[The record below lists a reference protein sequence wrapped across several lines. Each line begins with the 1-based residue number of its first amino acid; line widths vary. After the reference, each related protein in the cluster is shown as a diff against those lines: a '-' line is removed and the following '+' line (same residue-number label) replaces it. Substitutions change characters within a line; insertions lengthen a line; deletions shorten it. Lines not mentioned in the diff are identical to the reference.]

1 MSSLTAW
8 MLCTWI
14 RTSYFDLF
22 DTCRVLVCS
31 HFWRLLIVEATL
43 VHHVICTVRVLIR
56 VSELVINVSVW
67 SSSTLR
73 NSLITGHSYV
83 SEWLRHITWRNLLI
97 WFTCCI
103 IWICQKV
110 SMMTALSTWH
120 LSWHH
125 GSCILVCNGVLSS
138 LHFLILDEIFMSS
151 RSMLDIRIVSAVARR
166 LNLILQLFVAHSN
179 HWSWSIIS
187 ILLTWSSR
195 GSRSIPISLSTDK
208 HNIAL
213 IYSSVVWGAMR
224 SLFVI
229 SSELSP
235 TNRSF
240 IRISNSTNRVSTYV
254 LRRLSECE

>member
-8 MLCTWI
+8 MLSTCI
-14 RTSYFDLF
+14 RTSYFYLF
-22 DTCRVLVCS
+22 DTCRVCS
-31 HFWRLLIVEATL
+31 HFWRLLIVETTL
-43 VHHVICTVRVLIR
+43 VHHVVCTIRVLIR
-56 VSELVINVSVW
+56 VSEFIIDISVW

-73 NSLITGHSYV
+73 NSWIIGHSYV
-83 SEWLRHITWRNLLI
+83 SEWLRHITVRNILC
-97 WFTCCI
+97 WFTCSI
-103 IWICQKV
+103 IWISQKV

-125 GSCILVCNGVLSS
+125 GCCILVCNCVLSS

-151 RSMLDIRIVSAVARR
+151 RSMLDIWIVSAVARR
-166 LNLILQLFVAHSN
+166 LNLILQLFVAHCD
-179 HWSWSIIS
+179 HWSWSISS

-195 GSRSIPISLSTDK
+195 GSRCIPISLSTDK
-208 HNIAL
+208 NNIAL
-213 IYSSVVWGAMR
+213 VYSCIVWGAMW

-235 TNRSF
+235 AYWSLIT
-240 IRISNSTNRVSTYV
+240 IWNSTNWISTNV